1 MTVSVDRRPIIVA
14 AGVGIMV
21 LAAAGALDRL
31 LMGVFACIGMILG
44 YGNAWLARVSVTR
57 ISSGAESGTHFLAAT
72 NGLRLFGVTA
82 LALAVGVLARPDG
95 SGILLGLVTFQ
106 IVWLLS
112 TAAPVP
118 RGVR

>member
-31 LMGVFACIGMILG
+31 LLGVFVCIGMLLG
-44 YGNAWLARVSVTR
+44 YINVWLATVSATR
-57 ISSGAESGTHFLAAT
+57 MSSGAESGTQFLAAT

-82 LALAVGVLARPDG
+82 FALAVGILARPDG
-95 SGILLGLVTFQ
+95 TGILFGLVAFQ

-112 TAAPVP
+112 VAAPVP
-118 RGVR
+118 SGVR